1 MKSKNLNINQIEMIW
16 YLNRINKDVIVEVVQ
31 QQDQLVRVFL
41 SKADKKQKSFKC
53 YC

>member
-31 QQDQLVRVFL
+31 Q
-41 SKADKKQKSFKC
+41 
-53 YC
+53 